1 MSKRLSRREFLQ
13 GAALATAAGAWLKA
27 GPAAAADQQPVA
39 YLPFITNNPYIARV
53 VQVRSPSA
61 TAWHYNPAS
70 TWYGEAVSQ
79 DAVDRMLARGLIEV
93 TRCPSAA
100 DAWTRLLPGYAAGKK
115 IAIKINLNNANSS
128 EDADNQIDA
137 LPQVVNAVVKTL
149 LEAGIQAQDVWVYD
163 ALRPIPRRFWDKLV
177 YKNAVYF
184 DSGGY
189 APQRAT
195 FNHLHP
201 SLKVSF
207 LTPGMTGER
216 WLTDLLYQASYVINL
231 PILKKHGAHPV
242 TLGFKNHFGSLSVLG
257 QLNGQA
263 ADDPHVHINPNST
276 TFYNPA
282 FSPLV
287 DINANPNLKDK
298 TVLTIGDGL
307 YGAATVGAAPARWN
321 TFGSQS
327 PDLLLFSPD
336 RVAIDC
342 VMCDLLR
349 AEFGLVDAA
358 YDYLR
363 LAAASGLGAFEKGEP
378 WGPGY
383 QQIEYLRFEID

>member
-13 GAALATAAGAWLKA
+13 GAALAAAASAWLKA
-27 GPAAAADQQPVA
+27 EPASADHQQPVA
-39 YLPFITNNPYIARV
+39 YLPFITYNPYAARV

-70 TWYGEAVSQ
+70 SWYGEAVNQEVADSL
-79 DAVDRMLARGLIEV
+79 LARGLAEV
-93 TRCPSAA
+93 TGRPSAA
-100 DAWTRLLPGYAAGKK
+100 EAWGVMLQGYTAGKK
-115 IAIKINLNNANSS
+115 IAVKINLNNARSS
-128 EDADNQIDA
+128 EDTDNQIDA
-137 LPQVVNAVVKTL
+137 LPQVVNALLKTL

-163 ALRPIPRRFWDKLV
+163 ALRPIPRRFWDRLL
-177 YKNAVYF
+177 YKSAGYF

-195 FNHLHP
+195 FNHVHP

-231 PILKKHGAHPV
+231 PILKKHGTHPV
-242 TLGFKNHFGSLSVLG
+242 TLGFKNHFGSLSALG
-257 QLNGQA
+257 SLNGQA
-263 ADDPHVHINPNST
+263 ADDPHAHINPAST
-276 TFYNPA
+276 TYYNPA

-287 DINANPNLKDK
+287 DINANPNLRDK

-307 YGAATVGAAPARWN
+307 YGASNVGAAPVRWN

-327 PDLLLFSPD
+327 PNLLLFSRD

-342 VMCDLLR
+342 IMCDLLR
-349 AEFGLVDAA
+349 AEFGLVEAA

-363 LAAASGLGAFEKGEP
+363 LANAHGLGVFEKGEP
-378 WGPGY
+378 WGAGY
-383 QQIEYLRFEID
+383 QQIDYQKYEIA